1 MNSRG
6 VGTLRGLQGR
16 LGALIAMIRALGTHV
31 SGLRRDVAA
40 LIVDRPTH
48 HARIIVSNSAGV
60 RNTFSH
66 GMLGL
71 ASLSCG
77 RLRGIMQSFQ

>member
-6 VGTLRGLQGR
+6 VGTLRGVQGR

-48 HARIIVSNSAGV
+48 HAPHHR
-60 RNTFSH
+60 FE
-66 GMLGL
+66 
-71 ASLSCG
+71 
-77 RLRGIMQSFQ
+77 LRRCPKHF